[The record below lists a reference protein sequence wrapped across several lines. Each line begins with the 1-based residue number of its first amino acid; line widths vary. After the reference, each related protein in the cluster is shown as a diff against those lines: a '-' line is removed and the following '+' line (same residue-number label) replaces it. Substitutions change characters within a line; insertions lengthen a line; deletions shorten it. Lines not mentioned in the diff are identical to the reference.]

1 VHELVTALTLD
12 LTGFLGGREQR
23 QQAAVAA
30 LLELGRA
37 DLIATQREDG
47 QPLQLSTISNSH
59 QNWEFVATVV
69 EHWEALTATATDI
82 WARFS
87 HSPIIAKELAK
98 AGKVAHA
105 LSQTQIFEDAVRTGK
120 QIEVEDV
127 RALVALHGR
136 SPLLRDLF
144 LARLQYFAQ
153 GHPQSMMV
161 VERAAYDAMASYIA
175 DNFHGDV
182 AVGQAMLAVANSPM
196 IHDVGLMA
204 LCRGWP
210 DSPLLVGAAA
220 NLPELIEA
228 AEPVAAWLFASKADA
243 ALMARY
249 VVRYPGKL
257 MRDDF
262 GEARNGIAPVRARL
276 QSDRECRDAVFAEL
290 KRITEADILIP
301 LAKLLA
307 PSMRNDM
314 AFRTWISE
322 RVRAGRQSDRIL
334 GQLAFDV
341 LANVCRPVEFAFLE
355 AALTQS

>member
-1 VHELVTALTLD
+1 VVTALTLD

-153 GHPQSMMV
+153 GHPQSI
-161 VERAAYDAMASYIA
+161 DGS
-175 DNFHGDV
+175 GT
-182 AVGQAMLAVANSPM
+182 GSL
-196 IHDVGLMA
+196 
-204 LCRGWP
+204 
-210 DSPLLVGAAA
+210 
-220 NLPELIEA
+220 
-228 AEPVAAWLFASKADA
+228 
-243 ALMARY
+243 
-249 VVRYPGKL
+249 
-257 MRDDF
+257 
-262 GEARNGIAPVRARL
+262 
-276 QSDRECRDAVFAEL
+276 
-290 KRITEADILIP
+290 
-301 LAKLLA
+301 
-307 PSMRNDM
+307 
-314 AFRTWISE
+314 
-322 RVRAGRQSDRIL
+322 
-334 GQLAFDV
+334 
-341 LANVCRPVEFAFLE
+341 
-355 AALTQS
+355 